1 MTRCIFRQANRY
13 QGLKLVPLIIIFA
26 SAIITLEQKPQT
38 QPQWS
43 TNSSQKDDIMLTRKN

>member
-26 SAIITLEQKPQT
+26 SAVITLEQKPQT

-43 TNSSQKDDIMLTRKN
+43 TNSNQKADTMLTRKN

>member
-1 MTRCIFRQANRY
+1 MTRCTFRQANRY

-26 SAIITLEQKPQT
+26 SAVITLEQKPQT

-43 TNSSQKDDIMLTRKN
+43 TNSNQKADTMLTRKN